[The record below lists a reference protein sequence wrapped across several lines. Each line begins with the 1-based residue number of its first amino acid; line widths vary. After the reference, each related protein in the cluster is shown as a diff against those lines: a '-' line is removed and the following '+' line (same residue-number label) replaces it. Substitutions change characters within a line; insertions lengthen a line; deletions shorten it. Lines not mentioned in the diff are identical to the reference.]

1 MNNENKKGRPKQTQ
15 DNTFQERFLKLVGE
29 TSSHTE
35 IAEKIG
41 TSRQNVGNWLNGKSN
56 TKPDIYTLAKI
67 AKAYGVSTDY
77 LLGLNDEKSANL
89 DVQAMHRYTGLD
101 EKSIDL
107 LHTMSKEQ
115 NAFCSMIDLM
125 IQAGTLTDIA
135 NDMGLLAL

>member
-1 MNNENKKGRPKQTQ
+1 MA
-15 DNTFQERFLKLVGE
+15 FQL
-29 TSSHTE
+29 
-35 IAEKIG
+35 I
-41 TSRQNVGNWLNGKSN
+41 
-56 TKPDIYTLAKI
+56 IYQ
-67 AKAYGVSTDY
+67 
-77 LLGLNDEKSANL
+77 GLNDEKSANL

-135 NDMGLLAL
+135 NDMGLLALYSQLPKEKIEKVSPKPSM